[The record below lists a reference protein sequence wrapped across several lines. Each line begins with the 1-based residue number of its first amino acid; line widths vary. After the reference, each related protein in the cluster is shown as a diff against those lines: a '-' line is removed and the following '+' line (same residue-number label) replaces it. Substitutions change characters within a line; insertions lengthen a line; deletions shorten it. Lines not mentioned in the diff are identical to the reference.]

1 MKLPLILINYRKPWR
16 VFEGHEESVTCLDVD
31 EEVLVSGSLDRS
43 VRVWSLESSKLLRV
57 LRREGSPIV
66 TIRLLSDRLLWWA
79 KSGNFQISSWETY
92 NKVDLK
98 CRFTIQEDPIKC
110 IMCIGENY
118 IVTNQTNN
126 EVEMK

>member
-79 KSGNFQISSWETY
+79 KSGNFQIFSWKTY

-98 CRFTIQEDPIKC
+98 CRFNIQEDPIKC